1 MRKHWLTILQGIL
14 SLLLICHL
22 LGSPSLRAEALKILL
37 NAEPH
42 WLLLGFTTAI
52 LTESLCAVRWWL
64 ILKIFGTPVSLPR
77 VFAFCGAGLFF
88 SLGLPGAAGGDA
100 FRILYVIRLYP
111 RSKLRVSL
119 TVLADRLCGLV
130 ALVVAFGLVATFRH
144 HLFEGD
150 PHAGMILKAAAMTL
164 GSVVILVSLWAIFST
179 WRPAKKIWLPL
190 EPMRK
195 LGDRVGLVFPKLARN
210 PKFLGAAILVSFPS
224 LAFHFTTYFCS
235 MQAFNIP
242 IRIGEVFTVMPL
254 VDTLILL
261 PVTLFGIG
269 LRETL
274 FEQLLGGLFGVPLG
288 AATLASLGGF
298 GLQAAV
304 AILGGLMIPFTT
316 PARLNSSFNREA
328 LPS

>member
-1 MRKHWLTILQGIL
+1 MRKYWLAILQGIL
-14 SLLLICHL
+14 SLALIWHL
-22 LGSPSLRAEALKILL
+22 FSSPALRIEASKVVA

-42 WLLLGFTTAI
+42 WLALGFLTAI
-52 LTESLCAVRWWL
+52 MTESLCAVRWWL
-64 ILKIFGTPVSLPR
+64 ILRLFGTPVSLPR

-100 FRILYVIRLYP
+100 FRLLYVIRLYP
-111 RSKLRVSL
+111 RSKLRASL

-130 ALVVAFGLVATFRH
+130 VLAVSFALVAVFRH

-150 PHAGMILKAAAMTL
+150 PHALRILKGAALTL
-164 GSVVILVSLWAIFST
+164 GSVVILVSLWALFST
-179 WRPAKKIWLPL
+179 WRPSKKIWQPL

-195 LGDRVGLVFPKLARN
+195 MGDRLGLVFPKLASD
-210 PKFLGAAILVSFPS
+210 PKLLGAAIFVSFPS
-224 LAFHFTTYFCS
+224 LACHFTTYFCS
-235 MQAFNIP
+235 MRAFNIHL
-242 IRIGEVFTVMPL
+242 RFSEVFTIMPL
-254 VDTLILL
+254 VDTMILL

-274 FEQLLGGLFGVPLG
+274 FEQLLGGIFCVPMG

-304 AILGGLMIPFTT
+304 AILGGLLIPYTT
-316 PARLNSSFNREA
+316 PYHLQKH
-328 LPS
+328 LQ